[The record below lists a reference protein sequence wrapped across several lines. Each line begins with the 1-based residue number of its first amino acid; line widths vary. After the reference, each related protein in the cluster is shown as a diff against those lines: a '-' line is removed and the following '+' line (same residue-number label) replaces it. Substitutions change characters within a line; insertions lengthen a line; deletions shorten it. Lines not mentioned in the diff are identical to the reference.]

1 MADLAG
7 VNGQREKF
15 NVVGKPNLPG
25 KLSYSLATGK
35 AKFGIDYVFD
45 NMLYAKFLRS
55 PYANAVVTS
64 VDVAAAKKIPGV
76 VDVLTWEDE
85 DLKNFGRRGGGM
97 MGMGGGAPKQAP
109 GGGAPKS
116 APGAPNAAAASN
128 APEAKAPVAFGPP
141 AAGLGTNPPQAS
153 GGTAP
158 KSQGGGYGGGM
169 GMGGPPSAYV
179 DPIADM
185 EDDEVAVI
193 VVAETEEA
201 CDEALKAL
209 NPQWEVR
216 PHVVDILEGRK
227 PDAPVIRDN
236 PRGKGNVT
244 IASNNRGDVEAG
256 FKQADQIIEYD
267 FNMPAFCGS
276 VPNPS
281 GSAAYWYDDPMQSSD
296 QKSLHIEGAVQR
308 KDAVGGMYGL
318 PSEKVKQ
325 EGLFQGGKYCDW
337 GTRKSQEI
345 TPLLAKRTGRPVRM
359 VNNRYQMYDFNMNQR
374 FMHLKVG
381 FKNNGLITAI
391 DDFSIADAGVPP
403 VSNLGTSGDQGY
415 GPYFTTR
422 CLNIK
427 QTMEVVNSNRGK
439 MYTSG
444 QHCPFNWD
452 SLTMAIYLIA
462 EKLNKDP
469 IDIATLNLHGPTDYT
484 DPNPVPSYQAC
495 VEEGKKLMDWKWH
508 ATGAKKLPDGRMHGA
523 SFRYQMCPRHSFS
536 GYNCKLEIKNGKVH
550 MPTQGPCTGIYAVEG
565 NAMVVAEELGLKYE
579 DLSIDFDYR
588 ETFTPVGGGSDGTTA
603 SSWATKECANILKKR
618 ILETAIQ
625 NAENPPAAGGFG
637 GFGGGGGQAA
647 PSPFKGLKPEDLD
660 MKDGNVIVKSDPS
673 KAVPLARAVGQADL
687 FATFSGRPPTA
698 LWATGMGKYLDT
710 MNIAMC
716 EVAVDPE
723 TGQVEIIRFG
733 VVADPGKI
741 IRQTSLEGQI
751 HQVMNFSAGCQ
762 LQEDFFFDKKT
773 GVKLNANMFDYKKVS
788 MLDMPHVDMKLLE
801 TRAGNAAYGANG
813 ISHSL
818 ANTHLVVCA
827 IHNAIGK
834 WVDPPATPDKILK
847 ALGKA

>member
-7 VNGQREKF
+7 VDGTRETF
-15 NVVGKPNLPG
+15 YVVGKPNIPG

-35 AKFGIDYVFD
+35 ARFGIDYTFD
-45 NMLYAKFLRS
+45 NMLHAKFLRS
-55 PYANAVVTS
+55 PYANAMVKS
-64 VDVAAAKKIPGV
+64 VDVAAAKKVPGV
-76 VDVLTWEDE
+76 VDVVTWEDD
-85 DLKNFGRRGGGM
+85 DLKNFGRGGGGM
-97 MGMGGGAPKQAP
+97 MG
-109 GGGAPKS
+109 
-116 APGAPNAAAASN
+116 
-128 APEAKAPVAFGPP
+128 F
-141 AAGLGTNPPQAS
+141 
-153 GGTAP
+153 
-158 KSQGGGYGGGM
+158 
-169 GMGGPPSAYV
+169 GGPTGPYV
-179 DPIADM
+179 SNTANM
-185 EDDEVAVI
+185 EDEEVGVI

-209 NPQWEVR
+209 NPQWDVR
-216 PHVVDILEGRK
+216 PHIVDILEGRK
-227 PDAPVIRDN
+227 PDAPLIRPNTGGGGGFSMMGGGAKN
-236 PRGKGNVT
+236 PPPKGNV
-244 IASNNRGDVEAG
+244 SFFNSSRGDIEAG

-267 FNMPAFCGS
+267 FNMPAFCGHI
-276 VPNPS
+276 PNPS
-281 GSAAYWYDDPMQSSD
+281 GSVAYWFDDPAHQDSEQQS
-296 QKSLHIEGAVQR
+296 LRIEGAVWTARQG

-318 PSEKVKQ
+318 PSERVQQ

-337 GTRKSQEI
+337 GMRKTQQI
-345 TPLLAKRTGRPVRM
+345 TPLLAKRVGRPVRM
-359 VNNRYQMYDFNMNQR
+359 VLTRKEMYDFNMNQR
-374 FMHLKVG
+374 FSHLKVG

-403 VSNLGTSGDQGY
+403 VSTLGTSGDQGY

-452 SLTMAIYLIA
+452 SLTMAIHLVA
-462 EKLNKDP
+462 EKLGKDP
-469 IDIATLNLHGPTDYT
+469 MDIATLNLHGPKDFT

-495 VEEGKKLMDWKWH
+495 VEEGKKLMNWKWH
-508 ATGAKKLPDGRMHGA
+508 ATGDQKLPDGRMHGA
-523 SFRYQMCPRHSFS
+523 SFRYQLCPRHAGMSYDS
-536 GYNCKLEIKNGKVH
+536 KLELRNGKVH
-550 MPTQGPCTGIYAVEG
+550 MGTQGCCTGIFAVEG

-579 DLSIDFDYR
+579 DVSIDFDYK
-588 ETFTPVGGGSDGTTA
+588 EPFAPVGGGSDGTTA
-603 SSWATKECANILKKR
+603 SAWVTKECANILKKR
-618 ILETAIQ
+618 ILEAAIE
-625 NAENPPAAGGFG
+625 NANNPPAAGGFG
-637 GFGGGGGQAA
+637 GFGGGAPVA
-647 PSPFKGLKPEDLD
+647 PSPLKGYKPEDLD
-660 MKDGNVIVKSDPS
+660 MKGGNVFVKSDPD
-673 KAVPLARAVGQADL
+673 KAVPLARAVGQAHL
-687 FATFSGRPPTA
+687 FATFSGKPPAA
-698 LWATGMGKYLDT
+698 LWGTMGKQLDT

-716 EVAVDPE
+716 EVAVDTE

-751 HQVMNFSAGCQ
+751 HQVMDFSAGCQ
-762 LQEDFFFDKKT
+762 LQEDFFFDRKT

-788 MLDMPHVDMKLLE
+788 MLDMPQVDMKLLE

-827 IHNAIGK
+827 IQNAIGR
-834 WVDPPATPDKILK
+834 WVDPPATPDKVLK

>member
-1 MADLAG
+1 MADIAG
-7 VNGQREKF
+7 VNGQRPDFK
-15 NVVGKPNLPG
+15 VVGKPNLPG

-35 AKFGIDYVFD
+35 AKFGSDYAYD
-45 NMLYAKFLRS
+45 NMLFAKFLRS
-55 PYANAVVTS
+55 PYANAAVKS

-76 VDVLTWEDE
+76 VDILTWEDN
-85 DLKNFGRRGGGM
+85 DLKNFGRRGG
-97 MGMGGGAPKQAP
+97 APKQGA

-116 APGAPNAAAASN
+116 AQGAPNAAASS
-128 APEAKAPVAFGPP
+128 APGAKAPVPFAPP
-141 AAGLGTNPPQAS
+141 AAGLGTNPPQAA

-158 KSQGGGYGGGM
+158 KSQGGGM
-169 GMGGPPSAYV
+169 GFGGPQGGYIDNV
-179 DPIADM
+179 ADM

-193 VVAETEEA
+193 VIAESEEL
-201 CDEALKAL
+201 CDEALRAL
-209 NPQWEVR
+209 KPEWEVL

-227 PDAPVIRDN
+227 PDAPIIRTN
-236 PRGKGNVT
+236 AKGKGNVT
-244 IASNNRGDVEAG
+244 IASNIRGDVEAG
-256 FKQADQIIEYD
+256 FKEADQIIEYD
-267 FNMPAFCGS
+267 FNMPAFCGHI
-276 VPNPS
+276 PNPPAS
-281 GSAAYWYDDPMQSSD
+281 IAYWYDDPMQSSE
-296 QKSLHIEGAVQR
+296 QQSLHIEGAVQR

-318 PSEKVKQ
+318 SSEKVKQ

-337 GTRKSQEI
+337 GLRKTQEI

-359 VNNRYQMYDFNMNQR
+359 TCIRSEMYDFNMNQR
-374 FMHLKVG
+374 FMHLKIG

-415 GPYFTTR
+415 GPYFTTK

-452 SLTMAIYLIA
+452 SLTMAIHLIA
-462 EKLNKDP
+462 EKLGKDP
-469 IDIATLNLHGPTDYT
+469 IDIATLNLHGPTGEKDL
-484 DPNPVPSYQAC
+484 NPVPSYQAC
-495 VEEGKKLMDWKWH
+495 VEEGKKLMNWKWH
-508 ATGAKKLPDGRMHGA
+508 ATGEKKLPDGRMHGA

-536 GYNCKLEIKNGKVH
+536 GYNCKLELKNGKVH

-565 NAMVVAEELGLKYE
+565 NAMVVAEELGLRYE
-579 DLSIDFDYR
+579 DISIDFDYR

-603 SSWATKECANILKKR
+603 SAWATKECANILKQR
-618 ILETAIQ
+618 ILEAAIQ
-625 NAENPPAAGGFG
+625 SANNPPAAGGMGGMG
-637 GFGGGGGQAA
+637 GFGGGQAA

-660 MKDGNVIVKSDPS
+660 LKDGNVFVKSDPS
-673 KAVPLARAVGQADL
+673 KTVPLGRAVGQANL

-698 LWATGMGKYLDT
+698 LWATGMGRLLDT
-710 MNIAMC
+710 MNVAMC
-716 EVAVDPE
+716 EVAVDAE
-723 TGQVEIIRFG
+723 TGEVEIIRFG
-733 VVADPGKI
+733 VVADPGKV
-741 IRQTSLEGQI
+741 IRWTSLESQI
-751 HQVMNFSAGCQ
+751 HQVMDFSAGCQ
-762 LQEDFFFDKKT
+762 LQEDYFFDQKT

-788 MLDMPHVDMKLLE
+788 MLDMPQVDMKLLE
-801 TRAGNAAYGANG
+801 TRAGNAAYGSNG

-827 IHNAIGK
+827 IQNAIGK
-834 WVDPPATPDKILK
+834 WVDPPATPDKVLK

>member
-637 GFGGGGGQAA
+637 GFGGGGQAA

-751 HQVMNFSAGCQ
+751 HQVMDFSAGCQ